1 MEPDPSQSSKELEE
15 EISKT
20 VKEHGE
26 LISREK
32 AREIISNKGQPA
44 PPQQKRK
51 LTASALSTSKF
62 QEGEIVDIE
71 DNVYRIFNKAKFSRN
86 GSTGVNRI
94 VVFGIEGSSI
104 RSVLWE
110 KSAEFPDAMQIQRK
124 DKVLATNLRVHKNGD
139 ETELYS
145 TSSTYFSRLTP
156 SKGSV
161 TDFSQL
167 KGGERNIDVIGRIVS
182 IGSSRLFKSL
192 GGAESSVS
200 DCNISDGK
208 IEARVSLWGSCSTYV
223 AEMHPG
229 EFLKV
234 EFASAKLSENGL
246 ELSASDASRMLIS
259 KDAL

>member
-15 EISKT
+15 EISRT

-32 AREIISNKGQPA
+32 ARELISNKNQPA
-44 PPQQKRK
+44 PQKRK
-51 LTASALSTSKF
+51 LTAAALIAANL
-62 QEGEIVDIE
+62 QDGEVVDLE
-71 DNVYRIFNKAKFSRN
+71 DNVYRVFNKVKFNRN
-86 GSTGVNRI
+86 GSAGVNRI
-94 VVFGIEGSSI
+94 VVFGSEGN
-104 RSVLWE
+104 SVKTILWE

-145 TSSTYFSRLTP
+145 STSTYFSRITP
-156 SKGSV
+156 SKSSV

-167 KGGERNIDVIGRIVS
+167 KGGERNIDIIGRIVS
-182 IGSSRLFKSL
+182 IGSSRSFKSL
-192 GGAESSVS
+192 GGTESSVS

-208 IEARVSLWGSCSTYV
+208 IEARVSLWGSCSTYTT
-223 AEMHPG
+223 EMHPG

-259 KDAL
+259 KRAL